1 MLQWMHHKWSIF
13 TCFNPQIAFQ
23 ICITWVV
30 QKLTERIVNNSEYLN
45 FRRAGNPGMRN
56 SRSRPFPGM
65 KPLIPS
71 PELWEWSFSIPPR
84 SRSFGMELSIPVPEL
99 PKVIPSHPCGN
110 QTDNTRSTFGV
121 SLKTGE

>member
-1 MLQWMHHKWSIF
+1 MYNMGSAKVDRWM
-13 TCFNPQIAFQ
+13 
-23 ICITWVV
+23 V
-30 QKLTERIVNNSEYLN
+30 ERTVHNSEYLN

-84 SRSFGMELSIPVPEL
+84 SRSFGMELSVPVPEL

-110 QTDNTRSTFGV
+110 QTDDTSIPDICYGSHGYTRVNFFWPV
-121 SLKTGE
+121 